1 MLQIILLD
9 PYDACVDWWALGVMV
24 FTMLTGMVCI
34 LCDFVLNTK
43 NDEIE
48 HRMRQGFGVGID
60 NFKSFKLTRNSGGVT
75 RTQLPTVILC
85 TSI

>member
-1 MLQIILLD
+1 MLFVADYLLD
-9 PYDACVDWWALGVMV
+9 PYDACLDWWALGVMV

-48 HRMRQGFGVGID
+48 HRMRQGVARCW
-60 NFKSFKLTRNSGGVT
+60 N
-75 RTQLPTVILC
+75 
-85 TSI
+85 